1 MEETLRTVKLVVDP
15 KAKVQ
20 VASLYYYDITKN
32 VAHLMVKQM
41 PLEIV
46 ATSEDEA
53 LDNFDSRSVGGSDN
67 TGAHVAAKI

>member
-20 VASLYYYDITKN
+20 VASLYYYDITNN

-46 ATSEDEA
+46 VTS
-53 LDNFDSRSVGGSDN
+53 
-67 TGAHVAAKI
+67 